1 MNQHEKSD
9 LKKVLY
15 HIESDPKTGHVG
27 IAEKIISI
35 DERVT
40 AIELGQTKIQERNK
54 VLYKVGVTVVGVGTF
69 VIGKS
74 WSAIVAFLRI
84 AS

>member
-9 LKKVLY
+9 LKKLLY
-15 HIESDPKTGHVG
+15 HIESDPKTGHIG
-27 IAEKIISI
+27 MAEKLISI

-40 AIELGQTKIQERNK
+40 TIEQNQAKLQERNK
-54 VLYKVGVTVVGVGTF
+54 VLYKVGVTIIGVCTF

-74 WSAIVAFLRI
+74 FNSIVMFFKAIT
-84 AS
+84 